1 MYKYVM
7 LTLKVVLVA
16 LLQTS
21 QMITIDLLE
30 QTKKVYY
37 LGVKLEGI

>member
-7 LTLKVVLVA
+7 LALKIVLVA

-21 QMITIDLLE
+21 QMITIDLAE
-30 QTKKVYY
+30 QTKKVYD
-37 LGVKLEGI
+37 LGMKLEVT